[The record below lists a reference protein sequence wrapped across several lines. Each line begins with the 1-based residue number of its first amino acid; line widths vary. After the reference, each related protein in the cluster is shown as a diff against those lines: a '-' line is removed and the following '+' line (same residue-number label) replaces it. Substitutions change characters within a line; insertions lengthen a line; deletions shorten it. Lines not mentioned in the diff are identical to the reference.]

1 MIELLIFVWI
11 ISLAL
16 ILKEILVT
24 LVISNGENFLVRLIA
39 VCLTICVAPAAA
51 VMQVKYKLEEV

>member
-1 MIELLIFVWI
+1 MELI
-11 ISLAL
+11 ISIWIFSVAL

-39 VCLTICVAPAAA
+39 VCLTICVAPLAAA
-51 VMQVKYKLEEV
+51 MQIKYKLEEI

>member
-1 MIELLIFVWI
+1 MELIIATWIFSV
-11 ISLAL
+11 AL

-24 LVISNGENFLVRLIA
+24 LVISNGENFFIRFIA

-51 VMQVKYKLEEV
+51 VMQVKYKLEEI

>member
-1 MIELLIFVWI
+1 MELIIATWI

-24 LVISNGENFLVRLIA
+24 LVISNGESFFIRFIA
-39 VCLTICVAPAAA
+39 VCITLCIAPAAA
-51 VMQVKYKLEEV
+51 VMQVKYKLEEF